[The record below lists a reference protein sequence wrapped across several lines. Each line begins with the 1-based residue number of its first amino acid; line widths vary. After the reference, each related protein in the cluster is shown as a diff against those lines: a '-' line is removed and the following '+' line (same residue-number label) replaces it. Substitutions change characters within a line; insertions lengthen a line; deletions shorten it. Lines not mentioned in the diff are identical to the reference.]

1 MAKKITIAE
10 NYDLVAKFLA
20 DNGAPAN
27 LRDFIADR
35 KDKHIKSASAPS
47 KAQTANS
54 EANEKLME
62 DIANK
67 MEVGTEYTVSDVMKM
82 VGVSNQ
88 KASYLMR
95 KMTNESIVAR
105 ADRKGKA
112 YFTLVNED

>member
-10 NYDLVAKFLA
+10 NYDLVAQFLA

-35 KDKHIKSASAPS
+35 KDRHTKSASTPS
-47 KAQTANS
+47 KAQTANT

-62 DIANK
+62 DIANS
-67 MEVGTEYTVSDVMKM
+67 MEVGTEYTVADVMKM

-88 KASYLMR
+88 KASYLLTKMR
-95 KMTNESIVAR
+95 NADIVAR
-105 ADRKGKA
+105 IEKKGKA
-112 YFTLVNED
+112 YFSLIED

>member
-35 KDKHIKSASAPS
+35 KEKHTKSASTPS
-47 KAQTANS
+47 KAQTANA

-62 DIANK
+62 DIANG
-67 MEVGTEYTVSDVMKM
+67 MEVGTEYTVADIMKM

-88 KASYLMR
+88 KASYLLTKMR
-95 KMTNESIVAR
+95 NADIIAR
-105 ADRKGKA
+105 TEKKGKA
-112 YFTLVNED
+112 YFSLIED

>member
-1 MAKKITIAE
+1 MTKKITIAE
-10 NYDLVAKFLA
+10 NYDLVAQFLA

-35 KDKHIKSASAPS
+35 KDKHTKSASAPS
-47 KAQTANS
+47 KAQTANT
-54 EANEKLME
+54 EANDKLME

-88 KASYLMR
+88 KASYLLT
-95 KMTNESIVAR
+95 KMKNAYMVAR
-105 ADRKGKA
+105 TEKKGKA
-112 YFTLVNED
+112 YFSLIED

>member
-35 KDKHIKSASAPS
+35 KDKHTKSASTPS
-47 KAQTANS
+47 KAQTANT
-54 EANEKLME
+54 EANEKLMA
-62 DIANK
+62 DIANG
-67 MEVGTEYTVSDVMKM
+67 MEVNIEYTVADVMEM

-95 KMTNESIVAR
+95 KMTNADIVAR
-105 ADRKGKA
+105 TDRKGKA
-112 YFTLVNED
+112 YFTLIEN

>member
-10 NYDLVAKFLA
+10 NYDLVAQFLA

-35 KDKHIKSASAPS
+35 KDKHTKSASTPS
-47 KAQTANS
+47 KAQTANT

-62 DIANK
+62 DIANS
-67 MEVGTEYTVSDVMKM
+67 MEVGTEYTVADVMKM

-88 KASYLMR
+88 KASYLLTKMR
-95 KMTNESIVAR
+95 NADIVAR
-105 ADRKGKA
+105 IEKKGKA
-112 YFTLVNED
+112 YFSLIED